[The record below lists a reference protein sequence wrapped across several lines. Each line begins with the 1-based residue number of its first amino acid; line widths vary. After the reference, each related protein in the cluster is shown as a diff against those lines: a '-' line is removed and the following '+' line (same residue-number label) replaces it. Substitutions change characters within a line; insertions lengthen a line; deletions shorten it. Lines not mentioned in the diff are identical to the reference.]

1 MFDLIDKVAVVAGGA
16 TGIGGRTAEVFA
28 AAGAKVVVG
37 DLAVDAGRERAAA
50 IRAAGGDALFVPVDV
65 GDPAA
70 VEGLVSAAVEH
81 YGRLDVLHN
90 NAAALHL
97 FRRDVPLAD
106 MDVDAWDE
114 IMRINLRGVMLGC
127 RAAIPHMVAGGG
139 GSIINTAS
147 SRAFTGT
154 VDSAG
159 YGTSK
164 LAVVGLTRYVA
175 TQYGKQGVRCN
186 AIAPGVVVTERAAAR
201 MGDAEYAGILRHYL
215 TPRLGTPDDVAA
227 CALWLASDAAGFV
240 TGQVINVDGGLGAH
254 QPNFAELSDL
264 AGRG

>member
-1 MFDLIDKVAVVAGGA
+1 ERLVAATVA
-16 TGIGGRTAEVFA
+16 E
-28 AAGAKVVVG
+28 
-37 DLAVDAGRERAAA
+37 L
-50 IRAAGGDALFVPVDV
+50 
-65 GDPAA
+65 
-70 VEGLVSAAVEH
+70 
-81 YGRLDVLHN
+81 GRLDVLHN

-97 FRRDVPLAD
+97 FRRDVPVAD

-114 IMRINLRGVMLGC
+114 IMRINLRGVLLGC

-147 SRAFTGT
+147 SRAFSGT

-201 MGDAEYAGILRHYL
+201 LADGEYAGILRHYL

-227 CALWLASDAAGFV
+227 CALWLASPAAGFV
-240 TGQVINVDGGLGAH
+240 TGQVIHVDGGLGAH
-254 QPNFAELSDL
+254 QPNYAELVDL
-264 AGRG
+264 ADQLTR